1 MNSIYFFIF
10 DCYYIL
16 IFICSIPAIYYID
29 HNKPISNYKFNK
41 ALCLTLIIINF
52 TLSIIPILFYI
63 KTYFGKIKKSFKYLI
78 LACAGYNG
86 FFNLLGIIQCL
97 KIDSKKTK
105 SILLFCIS
113 NCFILSFG
121 YCLNNRKRRM
131 TFVEVLS
138 IIFTIYNGIKII
150 CIIINT
156 IINESGDYDEENINN
171 SNKVIKEIK
180 IDKEKETNNDKNN
193 QFENKSNEF
202 KIEMADVNQINKD
215 KKNEDKFSEDE
226 NENSID
232 QKEKNV
238 SIKEQ
243 DISIKLENGA
253 NKKK

>member
-1 MNSIYFFIF
+1 
-10 DCYYIL
+10 
-16 IFICSIPAIYYID
+16 
-29 HNKPISNYKFNK
+29 
-41 ALCLTLIIINF
+41 
-52 TLSIIPILFYI
+52 
-63 KTYFGKIKKSFKYLI
+63 
-78 LACAGYNG
+78 
-86 FFNLLGIIQCL
+86 
-97 KIDSKKTK
+97 
-105 SILLFCIS
+105 
-113 NCFILSFG
+113 
-121 YCLNNRKRRM
+121 M

-226 NENSID
+226 NGNSID